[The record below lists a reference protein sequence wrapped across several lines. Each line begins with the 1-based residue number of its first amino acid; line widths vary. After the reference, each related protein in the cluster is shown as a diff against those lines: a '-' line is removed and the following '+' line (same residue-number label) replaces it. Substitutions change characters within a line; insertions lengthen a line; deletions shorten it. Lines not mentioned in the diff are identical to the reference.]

1 MVDKIKLL
9 EHRLREVADKFNA
22 LKKCGI
28 DEEILIVYIQSK
40 TKLSQ
45 KKVKK
50 MLSATEEFYNKLI
63 AQMTAEAL

>member
-28 DEEILIVYIQSK
+28 DEEILIFGISFTIWGLY
-40 TKLSQ
+40 L
-45 KKVKK
+45 
-50 MLSATEEFYNKLI
+50 NKLI
-63 AQMTAEAL
+63 VSGEDKSVV